1 MKKISA
7 ARSDVGE
14 KFENVCRRG
23 GGGRMPECV
32 WACVGV
38 YGWMSGYVW
47 VYMGGSVG
55 VWLCLGVILCV
66 CVFVRMCVSGFV
78 YVRL

>member
-1 MKKISA
+1 M
-7 ARSDVGE
+7 
-14 KFENVCRRG
+14 
-23 GGGRMPECV
+23 
-32 WACVGV
+32 GV

-47 VYMGGSVG
+47 VYLGGSVG

-66 CVFVRMCVSGFV
+66 FVRMCVSGFV